1 MKKVE
6 TLQDMLIVHLLRFGD
21 DAGFAESDMD
31 KNDADYYRRN
41 FVRALFAMIEG
52 SIFVIKQGTLIA
64 GFSEGS
70 LSFAEIALLKEET
83 FDLDNRGNV
92 RSQVKFL
99 RIADNFKFAAKMAS
113 KVFDCNLELGVGTR
127 EWDSFLELIRIRN
140 RVTHPKGSSDFEIS
154 QDEAELA
161 RTVFYWFNDFI
172 VALVECVSAR
182 IEALNKQANK

>member
-6 TLQDMLIVHLLRFGD
+6 TLQDLLIVHLLKFGD
-21 DAGFAESDMD
+21 DAGFAESEMD
-31 KNDADYYRRN
+31 KNDDDYYRRN

-52 SIFVIKQGTLIA
+52 SVFVIKQSTLIA
-64 GFSEGS
+64 GFSER

-83 FDLDNRGNV
+83 FDLDNKGNV

-99 RIADNFKFAAKMAS
+99 RIADNFKFAARMAS
-113 KVFDCNLELGVGTR
+113 RVFDCNLDLGVGTQ
-127 EWDSFLELIRIRN
+127 EWDYFLELIRIRN

-161 RTVFYWFNDFI
+161 RKVFYWFNDFV
-172 VALVECVSAR
+172 VALTECISGR
-182 IEALNKQANK
+182 IEVLNKQAKK